1 MILDYLGLIY
11 SGLRNR
17 KLRSWLTMLGIFIGI
32 AAVVSLVSLGQG
44 LQGTIN
50 DMFEKLG
57 TNKVM
62 VYAGGNAMESAF
74 IDLSDHDLDVIKR
87 VNGVSD
93 ASGMYY
99 KPMRLKFNKK
109 TISTMIIGWPTD
121 ESRRLME
128 QFQTV
133 NLLSGR
139 FLKAGDNYKAMIGYN
154 FANKDT
160 YFGRE
165 LNLRSTFEIEGEEF
179 KVVAIMDKI
188 GNEGDD
194 TQIYIP
200 LDTMR
205 DAAGKPDALSFIL
218 VEVQPGFLP
227 ADVADAITKAMRR
240 DRNLKEGEENFRAQT
255 FENLLSTVNTIFLAV
270 QAVVI
275 GIAAISLLVG
285 GIGIMNTMYTAVLE
299 RTKEIGIMKAI
310 GATNKSIMTIFLLE
324 SGMLGLL
331 GGAVGVIIGAGMA
344 ALASSVGRQLLGTT
358 YLQAVFPLYLI
369 FGALAFSFV
378 IGMASGALPAMQ
390 ASRLRPVE
398 ALRYE

>member
-1 MILDYLGLIY
+1 MILDYLELIY

-50 DMFEKLG
+50 DMFQKLG

-74 IDLSDHDLDVIKR
+74 VDLSDHDLAVIKQ
-87 VNGVSD
+87 VKGVSD

-99 KPMRLKFNKK
+99 KPMRIKFNKK

-139 FLKAGDNYKAMIGYN
+139 FLKQGDNYKAMIGYN
-154 FANKDT
+154 LANKDT

-165 LNLRSTFEIEGEEF
+165 LNLRSTFELEGKEF
-179 KVVAIMDKI
+179 KVVAILDKI

-194 TQIYIP
+194 TQVYVP
-200 LDTMR
+200 LDTLR
-205 DAAGKPDALSFIL
+205 AAAGKPEALSFIL
-218 VEVQPGFLP
+218 VEVQQGFLP
-227 ADVADAITKAMRR
+227 ADVAEAITKAMRK

-255 FENLLSTVNTIFLAV
+255 FENLLSTLNTVFLAV

-310 GATNKSIMTIFLLE
+310 GATNQSIMTIFLLE
-324 SGMLGLL
+324 SGILGLA
-331 GGAVGVIIGAGMA
+331 GGAVGAALGAGIA

-369 FGALAFSFV
+369 LGALAFSFV
-378 IGMASGALPAMQ
+378 VGIISGVLPAMQ

>member
-1 MILDYLGLIY
+1 
-11 SGLRNR
+11 
-17 KLRSWLTMLGIFIGI
+17 
-32 AAVVSLVSLGQG
+32 
-44 LQGTIN
+44 
-50 DMFEKLG
+50 MFEKLG